1 MALVNSLYYPKGR
14 DSITKL
20 ATIDGSVATAQEL
33 MTLPKDAVI
42 IGLYILGAAAGTATR
57 TVTVSGTTSTSV
69 LNAFDLATYG
79 SGYQPAG
86 SAAGADLGVK
96 LTSNVKLSAT
106 MSAADA
112 GKTWILKV
120 EYIVPG
126 AGELL

>member
-42 IGLYILGAAAGTATR
+42 VGLYVIGAAAGTATR
-57 TVTVSGTTSTSV
+57 TVTVSGTSTNTV
-69 LNAFDLATYG
+69 LNAFDLAANG
-79 SGYQPAG
+79 AGYNPAG
-86 SAAGADLGVK
+86 AKAGADLGVK
-96 LTSNVKLSAT
+96 LTADVVLKAT

-126 AGELL
+126 SGELL